1 MPSVRV
7 MIASILLAGLALLLL
22 LVASTL
28 LTPTDQA
35 RELETARQT
44 ITKLQLELK
53 SCRGQPDKSMIS
65 HSRIGTLRGSQHE
78 ANLDELKTETGN
90 SKPSTCPCTFP

>member
-1 MPSVRV
+1 
-7 MIASILLAGLALLLL
+7 MIASILLTGLALLLL
-22 LVASTL
+22 LVASAVA
-28 LTPTDQA
+28 TDQA
-35 RELETARQT
+35 RELEAARQT

-90 SKPSTCPCTFP
+90 SDPSTCLCTFP